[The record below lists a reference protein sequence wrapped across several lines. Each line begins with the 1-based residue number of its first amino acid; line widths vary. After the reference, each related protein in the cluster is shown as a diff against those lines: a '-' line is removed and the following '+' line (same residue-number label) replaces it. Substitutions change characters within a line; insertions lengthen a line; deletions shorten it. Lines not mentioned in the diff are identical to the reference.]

1 VAFVTDLRKMDI
13 LRNNLNNNEKM
24 LHVPAKYMNETITT
38 EVYMGISY
46 SSDTPNPKDVL
57 TNAAKALKFSKNK
70 QVKANFI
77 YFREI

>member
-1 VAFVTDLRKMDI
+1 
-13 LRNNLNNNEKM
+13 
-24 LHVPAKYMNETITT
+24 
-38 EVYMGISY
+38 MGISY